1 MSKKL
6 LIEKVFSYTYIHLA
20 KKQHAT
26 FKADRFSLTCERGD
40 DAGVCYHV
48 LANVYWVNVKLI
60 VCKGDDIKEKYIS

>member
-1 MSKKL
+1 MHHHEQEAAHRKG
-6 LIEKVFSYTYIHLA
+6 VFSYTYIHLA

-48 LANVYWVNVKLI
+48 LANVY
-60 VCKGDDIKEKYIS
+60 

>member
-6 LIEKVFSYTYIHLA
+6 LIEKVCFHTHTFLA

-48 LANVYWVNVKLI
+48 LANVY
-60 VCKGDDIKEKYIS
+60 

>member
-6 LIEKVFSYTYIHLA
+6 LIEKVFSYTYMHLA

-48 LANVYWVNVKLI
+48 LANVY
-60 VCKGDDIKEKYIS
+60 